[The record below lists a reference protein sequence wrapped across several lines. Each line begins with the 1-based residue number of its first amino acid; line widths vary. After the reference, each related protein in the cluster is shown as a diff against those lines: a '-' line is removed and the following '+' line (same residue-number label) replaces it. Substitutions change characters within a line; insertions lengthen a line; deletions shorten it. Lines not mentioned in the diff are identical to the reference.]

1 MATDELNAAQLEAVQ
16 ATEGPYL
23 VIAGAGTGKTR
34 TLVHRLAKLVSNGVS
49 PESILLLTFT
59 RRAASEMLRR
69 ASLVLDE
76 RCARAAGGTFHSFA
90 NLILRQN
97 ASKLGYDNGFT
108 ILDRADAADILGI
121 LRSELGY
128 DRRGRRFP
136 RKDTILDLLSKR
148 INTRRN
154 LEALLDED
162 YPQFQDE
169 LEPLEE
175 IARAYDARKKAQNV
189 MDYDDLLVN
198 LRRLLVDHPQ
208 TRQHLASTYHYQMV
222 DEYQDT
228 NRLQAHIVAL
238 LAADHGNVMVVGDD
252 AQSIYSFRGADFR
265 NIMDFPEIF
274 PEAKTIF
281 LEQNYRSSQ
290 PILDLGNQILE
301 SATERFEKHLFSEI
315 EDERRP
321 FYVRTSDDQ
330 DQAVFICKTILDLRE
345 EGVDLDE
352 IAVLS
357 RAAWH
362 TNSLEIEL
370 GRRNIPFRKFGGQR
384 FVEAAHVKDLSA
396 LLRVGLNPLDVSSW
410 LRLLQLLDGVGP
422 RRAQQMTE
430 LVTNAKGD
438 VDRAFATHF
447 RAARYGTALQD
458 LCSVLRVVA
467 DESRDLGARLAA
479 AIDYYAEQM
488 PRKYDDASRRQGDL
502 EALAVIAERYQS
514 LESFLTDIVIN
525 PPELRRSSG
534 DDPEDEWITVSTVH
548 SAKGLEWE
556 AVFVVHLTNGH
567 FPIFASLNDPS
578 AYEEERRLLYVAATR
593 AKRLLYLMKPEQVT
607 GRGAFGGG
615 LSETSALLQD
625 IPGFDSLVEKKT
637 YTAQRQDE
645 TLEGQRPRL
654 IEVNEERLKRIQD
667 YFDD

>member
-1 MATDELNAAQLEAVQ
+1 MASDELNAAQREAVES
-16 ATEGPYL
+16 TEGAYL

-34 TLVHRLAKLVSNGVS
+34 TLVHRLAKLVSDGVS

-59 RRAASEMLRR
+59 RRAASDMLRR
-69 ASLVLDE
+69 ASLILDE
-76 RCARAAGGTFHSFA
+76 RCSRAAGGTFHSFA
-90 NLILRQN
+90 NLVLRRH

-148 INTRRN
+148 VNTRRD

-169 LEPLEE
+169 REPLEE
-175 IARAYDARKKAQNV
+175 ITRAYAERKKAQNV

-198 LRRLLVDHPQ
+198 LRRLLLEHPQ
-208 TRQHLASTYHYQMV
+208 TRQQLASAYRYQMV

-274 PEAKTIF
+274 PEAKTIL

-290 PILDLGNQILE
+290 PILDLSNQILE
-301 SATERFEKHLFSEI
+301 SAAERFEKHLYSEI

-345 EGVDLDE
+345 EGTDLGE

-396 LLRVGLNPLDVSSW
+396 LLRVGLSRSGLDQIRDEHEAFGLVANFNPTQA
-410 LRLLQLLDGVGP
+410 R
-422 RRAQQMTE
+422 
-430 LVTNAKGD
+430 NAYLYPQ
-438 VDRAFATHF
+438 R
-447 RAARYGTALQD
+447 
-458 LCSVLRVVA
+458 
-467 DESRDLGARLAA
+467 
-479 AIDYYAEQM
+479 
-488 PRKYDDASRRQGDL
+488 
-502 EALAVIAERYQS
+502 
-514 LESFLTDIVIN
+514 
-525 PPELRRSSG
+525 
-534 DDPEDEWITVSTVH
+534 
-548 SAKGLEWE
+548 
-556 AVFVVHLTNGH
+556 HL
-567 FPIFASLNDPS
+567 P
-578 AYEEERRLLYVAATR
+578 
-593 AKRLLYLMKPEQVT
+593 T
-607 GRGAFGGG
+607 GRG
-615 LSETSALLQD
+615 
-625 IPGFDSLVEKKT
+625 PH
-637 YTAQRQDE
+637 R
-645 TLEGQRPRL
+645 
-654 IEVNEERLKRIQD
+654 
-667 YFDD
+667 